1 MKNVNAKLEER
12 IISLEKSQ
20 AKSKQ
25 YSRLNN
31 IELSGTPKDIPEHN
45 LEKIVIFE
53 KLKICHDSDLEIE
66 PKEIEWCHRLPAS
79 RYIRDSNKRIIVK
92 LINIK
97 YPEAMLRNRKSI
109 NNKDFSIWMFMV
121 RFLFMFLF
129 ALNTGI
135 FGVRAK
141 TCKGKYFALAVL

>member
-66 PKEIEWCHRLPAS
+66 SKEIE
-79 RYIRDSNKRIIVK
+79 
-92 LINIK
+92 
-97 YPEAMLRNRKSI
+97 
-109 NNKDFSIWMFMV
+109 
-121 RFLFMFLF
+121 
-129 ALNTGI
+129 
-135 FGVRAK
+135 
-141 TCKGKYFALAVL
+141 

>member
-20 AKSKQ
+20 AKSEQ

-31 IELSGTPKDIPEHN
+31 IELSGVPKDIPEYN
-45 LEKIVIFE
+45 LEKVVIE
-53 KLKICHDSDLEIE
+53 ICHDSDLEIE
-66 PKEIEWCHRLPAS
+66 PKQIERCHRLPAS

-109 NNKDFSIWMFMV
+109 NNKDFSI
-121 RFLFMFLF
+121 
-129 ALNTGI
+129 
-135 FGVRAK
+135 
-141 TCKGKYFALAVL
+141 